1 MIEVKIPEVRIC
13 RADSYS
19 IFRALLGEDDMPVD
33 VTLFSFA
40 VAEVWIRRFISLK
53 AAGKIRRL
61 RVCANFEIMS
71 RQMTSCLMLDEV
83 CDAFYLTNTH
93 AKMIYVEEVPG
104 GGARTAVMSANLTEN
119 YRIEAYFT
127 TADQE
132 VCKKI
137 KEDIEHVLAGCVK
150 RR

>member
-19 IFRALLGEDDMPVD
+19 IFRALLGEDDTPVD

-104 GGARTAVMSANLTEN
+104 GGGKGGGDVGKPHGKLPHRGVFHDGRPGGLQEN
-119 YRIEAYFT
+119 QGGYRACT
-127 TADQE
+127 RW
-132 VCKKI
+132 
-137 KEDIEHVLAGCVK
+137 L
-150 RR
+150 R